1 MSDKFERVR
10 PAMRPEASVVE
21 ESPRERAARKAAEH
35 RAHRDGSLDDGT
47 DEFFVEPGVIPDGWT
62 YEWKRHSVLGMVDPS
77 HEIALA
83 RAGWEPVPPA
93 RHPEMMPKGAADGVI
108 MRDGMILMERPTQ
121 MVEMTRQQSL
131 RKARLQVRTKEE
143 QLSAAPPGQ
152 FERRE
157 KDVNIKKAFEPME
170 IPE

>member
-1 MSDKFERVR
+1 MADNEFKKVARE
-10 PAMRPEASVVE
+10 MT
-21 ESPRERAARKAAEH
+21 PRERAEARTKELMEH
-35 RAHRDGSLDDGT
+35 NNGQIDDGV
-47 DEFFVEPGVIPDGWT
+47 DKFAVPAEIVPDGWT

-93 RHPEMMPKGAADGVI
+93 RHPEMMPKGATDGVI